1 MIHNFGTLNPTASGN
16 LTVGHSTQSTSA
28 TTGAIVTP
36 GGIGVGANITVGGN
50 ANILGNTTI
59 SNVLFVGAS
68 APLAYSSFSAASII
82 ALNAGATYTQTAM
95 KNSTN
100 TGSADFAA
108 YCDTG
113 TDAGGWVDLGFTG
126 TAFNDPNYTITKPN
140 DGYVLSRSVSTTYG
154 GNLVLATSEAGN
166 FNDIVFAQGSFL
178 ATSEVARFHGNVGT
192 LGNLRIQLTTTSTST
207 TSGALQVLGG
217 VGISGNLNVGS
228 NVAFSATPNS
238 NVASASPVTVNGSLG
253 VKGNIVSNA
262 SVVFGNTSGGYG
274 ASMVFNPVANSIDF
288 YFG

>member
-1 MIHNFGTLNPTASGN
+1 MTPTILLLNP
-16 LTVGHSTQSTSA
+16 
-28 TTGAIVTP
+28 
-36 GGIGVGANITVGGN
+36 
-50 ANILGNTTI
+50 
-59 SNVLFVGAS
+59 
-68 APLAYSSFSAASII
+68 
-82 ALNAGATYTQTAM
+82 
-95 KNSTN
+95 
-100 TGSADFAA
+100 
-108 YCDTG
+108 
-113 TDAGGWVDLGFTG
+113 
-126 TAFNDPNYTITKPN
+126 
-140 DGYVLSRSVSTTYG
+140 
-154 GNLVLATSEAGN
+154 
-166 FNDIVFAQGSFL
+166 
-178 ATSEVARFHGNVGT
+178 SEVARFHGNVGT